1 MKHFAAR
8 FSDTTGPTN
17 PKGILSPHFLL
28 FKRAVDNGDAPDN
41 IIQALEDW
49 LSSKGTKPSAVNAI
63 LQSADPSTA
72 LDSLLELVGGGLRR
86 EALPPQ
92 VVATLQQAVKRIAGR
107 HIASR
112 EAEMDK
118 ERAGLASLR
127 QRYQVEATMVVDRL
141 LGI

>member
-1 MKHFAAR
+1 MKHFAVQ
-8 FSDTTGPTN
+8 FSDTAGPTN
-17 PKGILSPHFLL
+17 PKGILSPHFLM

-49 LSSKGTKPSAVNAI
+49 LSNKGTKPSAVNAI
-63 LQSADPSTA
+63 LQNADPSAA

-107 HIASR
+107 HIAGR

-118 ERAGLASLR
+118 ERAGLTSMR